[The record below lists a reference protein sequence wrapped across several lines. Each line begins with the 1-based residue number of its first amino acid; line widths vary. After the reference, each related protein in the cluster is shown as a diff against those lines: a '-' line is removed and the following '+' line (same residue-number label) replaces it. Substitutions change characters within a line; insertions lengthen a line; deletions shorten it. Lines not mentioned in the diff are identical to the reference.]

1 MPRFIKIINNIS
13 MVISV
18 CVFSWMGIA
27 VPRDDMPLSF
37 FFTYYIILFAI
48 LTVSGGIWYFTDKY
62 IKDYNHMLIEN
73 ERRRRNREARRN
85 NRLRY

>member
-1 MPRFIKIINNIS
+1 
-13 MVISV
+13 MVIFV
-18 CVFSWMGIA
+18 CVFSCGCMA
-27 VPRDDMPLSF
+27 VPRDDMPFSF
-37 FFTYYIILFAI
+37 FITYYIIILSI
-48 LTVSGGIWYFTDKY
+48 LTVSGGIWYLTDKY